1 MYKIS
6 VENDNKRPIIFL
18 DAVTFIPGLTEGST
32 DADEEARDEFVDK
45 FNKRYSSAAE
55 RKIVPIPDGKGG
67 TAHIDCVVVCEFSED
82 DGEIHK
88 MTKKE
93 YDEFKKAVV
102 RQWKDIFG
110 LGSSGIKTYWPN
122 LIKNIRITK

>member
-6 VENDNKRPIIFL
+6 IDEDQRRPIIFL

-32 DADEEARDEFVDK
+32 DADEGARDEFVDK
-45 FNKRYSSAAE
+45 FNKRYSAAAE
-55 RKIVPIPDGKGG
+55 RKIVPIPNGKGG
-67 TAHIDCVVVCEFSED
+67 TTNLDCIVVCELSED
-82 DGEIHK
+82 DGEIRK

-110 LGSSGIKTYWPN
+110 MSSSEIKTYWPN